1 MDDGMINYL
10 KGKLVSK
17 TLNSPQGSS
26 ITVEVNG
33 IGYLVLV
40 NSRSINNLPDVDSD
54 VQIFTS
60 LVHKEDVMFLCGFV
74 KHEDRDLF
82 NILQSV
88 SGVGT
93 KMALTLLDEMNALE
107 LMQAVLTED
116 TKALSRTK
124 GVGPKLAKRLVLE
137 LKDKL
142 KTWHG
147 AFAQEICESE
157 SVCDLPDSFSEA
169 QSVLLALGYTQ
180 SEIDKGLKAAFDRL
194 GKDASSEELLKIAL
208 EVISF

>member
-1 MDDGMINYL
+1 MINYL
-10 KGKLVSK
+10 KGKLASK
-17 TLNSPQGSS
+17 ILNSPQGSN

-33 IGYLVLV
+33 VGYLIQV
-40 NSRSINNLPDVDSD
+40 NSRIIRSLPEVNAD

-60 LVHKEDVMFLCGFV
+60 LVHREDAMLLCGFI
-74 KHEDRDLF
+74 KQEDRDLF

-93 KMALTLLDEMNALE
+93 KMALMLLDAMNALE
-107 LMQAVLTED
+107 LMQAVLSENA
-116 TKALSRTK
+116 KELSKTK
-124 GVGPKLAKRLVLE
+124 GVGPKLAQRLILE

-142 KTWHG
+142 KAWRG
-147 AFAQEICESE
+147 EFDMEINEVCTPQYKSE
-157 SVCDLPDSFSEA
+157 SFEEA

-180 SEIDKGLKAAFDRL
+180 KEVSQGLCTAVEKQ
-194 GKDASSEELLKIAL
+194 GQDATSEELLKVAL

>member
-1 MDDGMINYL
+1 MINYL

-17 TLNSPQGSS
+17 ISNSPQGSN

-33 IGYLVLV
+33 VEYLIQV
-40 NSRSINNLPDVDSD
+40 NARIIRNLPEINSD
-54 VQIFTS
+54 IQIFTS
-60 LVHKEDVMFLCGFV
+60 LVHREDVMLLCGFL

-93 KMALTLLDEMNALE
+93 KMALMLLDEMNALG
-107 LMQAVLTED
+107 LMQAVLSENV
-116 TKALSRTK
+116 KELSKTK
-124 GVGPKLAKRLVLE
+124 GVGPKLAQRLILE

-142 KTWHG
+142 K
-147 AFAQEICESE
+147 AFRGCLDIEVSEISAPKVQSE
-157 SVCDLPDSFSEA
+157 SFEEA

-180 SEIDKGLKAAFDRL
+180 REINEGLCVAIEKL
-194 GKDASSEELLKIAL
+194 GKDATSEELLKIAL

>member
-1 MDDGMINYL
+1 MINYL

-17 TLNSPQGSS
+17 ILNSPQGSN

-33 IGYLVLV
+33 IGYLIQV
-40 NSRSINNLPDVDSD
+40 NARIIRNLPEINSD
-54 VQIFTS
+54 IQIFTS
-60 LVHKEDVMFLCGFV
+60 LVHREDAMLLCGFL

-93 KMALTLLDEMNALE
+93 KMALMLLDEMNALG
-107 LMQAVLTED
+107 LMQAVLSENV
-116 TKALSRTK
+116 KELSKTK
-124 GVGPKLAKRLVLE
+124 GVGPKLAQRLILE

-142 KTWHG
+142 KAWRG
-147 AFAQEICESE
+147 CLDIEVSEISAPKVQSE
-157 SVCDLPDSFSEA
+157 SFEEA

-180 SEIDKGLKAAFDRL
+180 REINEGLCVAIEKL
-194 GKDASSEELLKIAL
+194 GKDATSEELLKIAL
-208 EVISF
+208 EIISF

>member
-1 MDDGMINYL
+1 MINYL

-17 TLNSPQGSS
+17 ILNSPQGSN

-33 IGYLVLV
+33 VGYLIQV
-40 NSRSINNLPDVDSD
+40 NSRTIRSLPDINTD

-60 LVHKEDVMFLCGFV
+60 LVHREDVMLLCGFV
-74 KHEDRDLF
+74 KQEDRDLF

-93 KMALTLLDEMNALE
+93 KMALMLLDAMNALE
-107 LMQAVLTED
+107 LMQAVLSENV
-116 TKALSRTK
+116 KELSKTK
-124 GVGPKLAKRLVLE
+124 GVGPKLAQRLILE

-142 KTWHG
+142 KAWRG
-147 AFAQEICESE
+147 EFDMEISEISAPQYKSE
-157 SVCDLPDSFSEA
+157 SFEEA

-180 SEIDKGLKAAFDRL
+180 REVQEGLNTAVKRL
-194 GKDASSEELLKIAL
+194 GKDATSEELLKVAL